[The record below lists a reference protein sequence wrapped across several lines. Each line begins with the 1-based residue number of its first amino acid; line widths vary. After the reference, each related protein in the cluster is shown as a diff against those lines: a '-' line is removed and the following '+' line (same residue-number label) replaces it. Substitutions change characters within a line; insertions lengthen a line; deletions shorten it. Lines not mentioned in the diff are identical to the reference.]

1 MKICNRTNKPRTFHE
16 FVYRGVGW
24 SSDTLPYCPKCGM
37 SPYDEDYE
45 DCHSTVIINEGI
57 KE

>member
-1 MKICNRTNKPRTFHE
+1 MKICNRTNTPRTFHE